1 MGFPPA
7 ETGQSPWGRAG
18 GGYQRRGCSGDRRN
32 MAKGQKPG
40 LVSPPDGVTP
50 LSPRSGSDIP
60 FRNVQPSPQSQDLAA
75 SQHEL
80 GSLAQ
85 CPRPP
90 VQLCP
95 LPSMG
100 TPPAGSP
107 EAPPSSVLATPPSQ
121 QLLRPLP
128 SQAAPPVSWQGL
140 SLCSAPVWG
149 DSGERRASLQLTAPP
164 ALTMNPGSRGRGASL
179 PTPSSS
185 CFSLWLRL
193 CTVLPFARLKKP
205 EHLSQSLSCPY
216 SEGRPQTLPQ
226 LTASH

>member
-1 MGFPPA
+1 MAERGPGRAPRCRGAKGGRVGFPPA
-7 ETGQSPWGRAG
+7 DTGQSLWGRW
-18 GGYQRRGCSGDRRN
+18 GYQRRGCSGDRRN

-50 LSPRSGSDIP
+50 LSLRSGSDIP
-60 FRNVQPSPQSQDLAA
+60 FQNGQPSPQSQGLVA

-121 QLLRPLP
+121 QVLRPLP
-128 SQAAPPVSWQGL
+128 SQAAHPVPWQGL
-140 SLCSAPVWG
+140 SSAQLQFG
-149 DSGERRASLQLTAPP
+149 EIQGSGGLLSSAQPRPP
-164 ALTMNPGSRGRGASL
+164 
-179 PTPSSS
+179 
-185 CFSLWLRL
+185 
-193 CTVLPFARLKKP
+193 
-205 EHLSQSLSCPY
+205 
-216 SEGRPQTLPQ
+216 
-226 LTASH
+226 